1 MPKQEWKMEYDSPA
15 LVWDDAL
22 PLGNGRLGA
31 MVYGHTGIERIQL
44 NEDSLWSS
52 GPMERN
58 NRASLGMLPT
68 IQKKVLEGKMQEAE
82 DLISQY
88 MFAAPYSMPHYECLG
103 ELDLALNQHAPF
115 TSSWAPQSLDIDSYK
130 GSLDLMNGVYTLTH
144 SQEGVT
150 YTREMFISYPAQ
162 VLCLRLRSD
171 KPGAINLDIQMDR
184 QKYSDQKSLDDRR
197 PGKVQRG
204 GGWATVLL
212 QENHTVGG
220 NTILIGGET
229 AGIRYASAARV
240 ACDGEL
246 LDPYTMLR
254 AQGASEVC
262 IYLAAATSNREKDP
276 KGAALTLV
284 DDAQRKGFDALL
296 QEHIADFEPKMRA
309 CTLDLG
315 QGPDLSL
322 DKRLEAFQKGGQD
335 PDLAA
340 LYFTFGRYLI
350 LSGSRVG
357 SAPLNLQGIWNQE
370 YMPFWDS
377 KYTTNIN
384 IQMNYWPAE
393 VANLSQEHQPLF
405 DLIALVCERGK
416 ETARTMY
423 GCRGSVC
430 HHNTDF
436 YGDCAPQDAYMAASV
451 WQTGGTWMAL
461 HIWEHYLFTLD
472 KEFLKKY
479 YPVLREFAL
488 FFVDYL
494 IDDGTGKLVTCPSV
508 SPENRYIC
516 PDGFDTPVCAGP
528 TMDNQ
533 IIRALFAACIDS
545 ARILGLD
552 DPLTQ
557 EFQAVSAKLPEN
569 KVGSKGQLLEW
580 REEVPELTPGM
591 GHISHLWGAYPGDE
605 INWKD
610 TPQLCKA
617 VERSLDLR
625 VDNGAGEN
633 GWPAAWYICQ
643 YARLMDS
650 EKAGHFIR
658 QMLAHSATRSFLNS
672 GMVFQIDGN
681 LGGTAGIAEVLLQSH
696 TGILQLLPALPAAW
710 KQGSVKGLR
719 ARGGYTVDMDWDNGA
734 LTTASLSSTQ
744 DGTVEIYGNTLAV
757 EENGKAIPTQ
767 ATQYGFSFPVEAGH
781 TYTLSAR

>member
-1 MPKQEWKMEYDSPA
+1 
-15 LVWDDAL
+15 
-22 PLGNGRLGA
+22 
-31 MVYGHTGIERIQL
+31 
-44 NEDSLWSS
+44 
-52 GPMERN
+52 
-58 NRASLGMLPT
+58 
-68 IQKKVLEGKMQEAE
+68 
-82 DLISQY
+82 
-88 MFAAPYSMPHYECLG
+88 
-103 ELDLALNQHAPF
+103 
-115 TSSWAPQSLDIDSYK
+115 
-130 GSLDLMNGVYTLTH
+130 
-144 SQEGVT
+144 
-150 YTREMFISYPAQ
+150 
-162 VLCLRLRSD
+162 
-171 KPGAINLDIQMDR
+171 
-184 QKYSDQKSLDDRR
+184 
-197 PGKVQRG
+197 
-204 GGWATVLL
+204 
-212 QENHTVGG
+212 
-220 NTILIGGET
+220 
-229 AGIRYASAARV
+229 
-240 ACDGEL
+240 
-246 LDPYTMLR
+246 MLR

-357 SAPLNLQGIWNQE
+357 SSPLNLQGIWNQE

-377 KYTTNIN
+377 KYTININ
-384 IQMNYWPAE
+384 IQMNYWPSE

-405 DLIALVCERGK
+405 DLIALMCERGK
-416 ETARTMY
+416 ETARIMY

-451 WQTGGTWMAL
+451 WQTGGAWMAL

-479 YPVLREFAL
+479 YSVLREFAL
-488 FFVDYL
+488 FFVDFL

-545 ARILGLD
+545 AHILGLD

-643 YARLMDS
+643 YARLMGS

-681 LGGTAGIAEVLLQSH
+681 LGGTAGIAEVLIQSH

-734 LTTASLSSTQ
+734 LTTASLSSSQ